1 MSQKYVFHF
10 ANVLCRIMTG
20 ILKIPSDSDEFN
32 GLDHESSQQLHD
44 EKSDLEILDD
54 GGSQHKVI
62 HALSGGLSPICDEEK
77 IRKMRKMNVLKLT
90 CVLGGGD
97 VRQRYGPH

>member
-1 MSQKYVFHF
+1 M
-10 ANVLCRIMTG
+10 RG

-32 GLDHESSQQLHD
+32 SLDHESSQQLHD

-54 GGSQHKVI
+54 GGSQHEDI
-62 HALSGGLSPICDEEK
+62 HALCGGLSPICNKENPENEK
-77 IRKMRKMNVLKLT
+77 YECLKLT

-97 VRQRYGPH
+97 VR